1 MLLYLCYNSAKIM
14 KNLELHNYLKKQINK
29 SEGITS
35 FVESEISL
43 KRACRISFPQ
53 MHFQAT

>member
-1 MLLYLCYNSAKIM
+1 M

-29 SEGITS
+29 YEGATS

-43 KRACRISFPQ
+43 KRACCISFPQ